1 MRGLLCCII
10 SIWHIVKAHTV
21 FVAWSDAEMSAWRV
35 GTVGVSVYATAR
47 PGFTRK
53 GVSCCKIH
61 FRWIKAVKGKNKAI
75 KPLDEKRGEYF
86 HDLGGG
92 KAILSKTR
100 NPEAIKE
107 KPDRFYYIKIKSLC
121 MANTR

>member
-1 MRGLLCCII
+1 MHKG
-10 SIWHIVKAHTV
+10 VNGKMGA
-21 FVAWSDAEMSAWRV
+21 V
-35 GTVGVSVYATAR
+35 GESVYTTAR

-61 FRWIKAVKGKNKAI
+61 FRWIESAKGKNKAI
-75 KPLDEKRGEYF
+75 KPLDEKREEYF
-86 HDLGGG
+86 HDPGGG

-107 KPDRFYYIKIKSLC
+107 KPNRFDYIKIKSLC